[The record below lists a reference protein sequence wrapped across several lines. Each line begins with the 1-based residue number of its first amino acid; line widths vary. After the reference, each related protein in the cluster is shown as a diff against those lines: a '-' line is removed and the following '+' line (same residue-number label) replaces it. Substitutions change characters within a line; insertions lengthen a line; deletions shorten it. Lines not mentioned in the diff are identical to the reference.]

1 MLSSLNRP
9 CRFPKAP
16 EFESH
21 ANADGV
27 IETPITLAMILAEFQ
42 KDLPDEGISEV
53 RLVDWMGVPVK
64 TSELRNLDVYACDV
78 YTPRGWEAAKF
89 WILPIQ

>member
-1 MLSSLNRP
+1 MSSLNRP

-16 EFESH
+16 EFQSH
-21 ANADGV
+21 ANADRQ

-64 TSELRNLDVYACDV
+64 TSELRDLGCFACDV
-78 YTPRGWEAAKF
+78 YTSRGWEAAKF
-89 WILPIQ
+89 WILPIQQ